1 MDADDWVTGNRR
13 SYDTLAAEYAR
24 TFGGYLATDPLD
36 RAALRL
42 FAELVVDGGGGT
54 VLDVGCGPG
63 HVTAFLDE
71 LLRGR
76 GAIAA
81 GVDVSPAMVR
91 VARAAHPRLRFG
103 VGDMTRRAAAD
114 ASLGGVLLW
123 YSLIHVPDAAA
134 RAVLDRAARALR
146 PGGVLLVG
154 FQAGDE
160 PRHVTSRA
168 GHAVDLRSRRRPV
181 DRVAAWVREA
191 GLVVDLQTVREP
203 DGDPPHGRVLA
214 RRPG

>member
-1 MDADDWVTGNRR
+1 MEPEDWVPGNRR
-13 SYDTLAAEYAR
+13 SYDTLAEDYAR

-36 RAALRL
+36 RAGLGL
-42 FAELVVDGGGGT
+42 FADLVVAGGGGT

-71 LLRGR
+71 HLRGR
-76 GAIAA
+76 GATAA

-91 VARAAHPRLRFG
+91 VARAAYPRLRFG
-103 VGDMTRRAAAD
+103 VGDMTRRTPPD

-134 RAVLDRAARALR
+134 RDVLDRAARGLR

-154 FQAGDE
+154 FQVGDE
-160 PRHVTSRA
+160 PRHVTHRA
-168 GHAVDLRSRRRPV
+168 GHGIDLRSRRRPV
-181 DRVAAWVREA
+181 ERVAAWVREA
-191 GLVVDLQTVREP
+191 GLAVDLQTVRDP
-203 DGDPPHGRVLA
+203 GGDPPHGRVLA
-214 RRPG
+214 RRPT